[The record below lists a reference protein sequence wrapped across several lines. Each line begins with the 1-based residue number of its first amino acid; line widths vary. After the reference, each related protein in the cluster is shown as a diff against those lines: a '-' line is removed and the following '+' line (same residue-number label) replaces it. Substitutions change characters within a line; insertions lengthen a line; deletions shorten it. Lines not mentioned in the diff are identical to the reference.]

1 MFLREGMNELG
12 KYSMIAS
19 SINSTH
25 KVQGSKQDRMG
36 GDQCKIAFWRA
47 CYCETEYTWT
57 VRTHP
62 LLEGQAVFCP
72 FTPNLIGD
80 STGTVWDA

>member
-1 MFLREGMNELG
+1 MNELG

-19 SINSTH
+19 SINSTQ
-25 KVQGSKQDRMG
+25 KAQGQKEDRMG

-47 CYCETEYTWT
+47 CYSEIEYTWT

-62 LLEGQAVFCP
+62 LLVGQAGFCP

-80 STGTVWDA
+80 STGTIWDA